1 MSTATISSDCTSFLP
16 QNDEVD
22 GANIQG
28 QLTDHRSSDVKDKC
42 DVLVSE
48 ELHLVRAELV
58 LLSDNNEAEDE
69 LRLGGFHSFRNF
81 TGMLRPV
88 RASDDEVLV
97 EVWSVAL
104 YWTTHWDS

>member
-1 MSTATISSDCTSFLP
+1 MSTATITSDFTSFLP

-48 ELHLVRAELV
+48 ELHLVHAELV

-69 LRLGGFHSFRNF
+69 LRLGGDSRISRRSQ
-81 TGMLRPV
+81 GCCDLSGLLMMRSWLRCGV
-88 RASDDEVLV
+88 
-97 EVWSVAL
+97 
-104 YWTTHWDS
+104 